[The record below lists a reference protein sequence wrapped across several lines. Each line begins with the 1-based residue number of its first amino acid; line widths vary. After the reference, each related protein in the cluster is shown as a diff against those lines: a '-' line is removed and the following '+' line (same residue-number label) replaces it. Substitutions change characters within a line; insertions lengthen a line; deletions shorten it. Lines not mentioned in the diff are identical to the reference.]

1 MNFMT
6 EKENQIS
13 NTSYINKDFQTIY
26 PELLEKA
33 KELSYKWNPTE
44 SNESDPGV
52 VLIKENAI
60 IADQSAFIANII
72 FFFIRII

>member
-1 MNFMT
+1 MT

-33 KELSYKWNPTE
+33 KELSYKWNPTVTLVWFLLKKT
-44 SNESDPGV
+44 P
-52 VLIKENAI
+52 
-60 IADQSAFIANII
+60 
-72 FFFIRII
+72 